1 MGRTGERE
9 AVLEILTRIRES
21 GDYSHIAVKEVLDRC
36 EREGMDRRQR
46 AFVKRLTEGVIERR
60 IELDDVIRKYTK
72 KGVRI
77 KPVVRDILR
86 MGIFQILYMDS
97 VPDSAACN
105 EAVKLTKANGKK
117 EVAGF
122 VNGILRNVARGKDN
136 LLSTQVLSG
145 SKQLPSEEGT
155 GAGTGSAENGTA
167 ASSDMTSP
175 AGITLLSRKY
185 SMPEWII
192 RMWNRQ
198 FSPEETEKLLAS
210 FLEVRPVTIRFD
222 DRCSEEQ
229 RESILS
235 QFAQMGVSVRK
246 GHYLPYCYELTGTDS
261 ISKLPGYREGFWT
274 VQDESSMMVAEAA
287 GLAGGE
293 TVYDVCAAPGGKAT
307 HCAAKLLAMA
317 EAAQE
322 VETGRNAKTAPLA
335 SGTVRAFDLS
345 KGKVTLIEKNARR
358 MHLSNL
364 MAEQR
369 DALAPVPEEEK
380 GKADVLLC
388 DLPCSGLGVIGRKRD
403 IKYHVSEKQLE
414 ELQELQKKI
423 LTNAVRYLKEGGTLI
438 YSTCTIN
445 RGENEEISAFIE
457 NELGLKPDALAPHL
471 PADIPGIEKG
481 SEGNRLQMLPHVHGT
496 DGFFLARFVNSAV

>member
-1 MGRTGERE
+1 MNLGRTGERE

-86 MGIFQILYMDS
+86 MGIFQILYMDA

-122 VNGILRNVARGKDN
+122 VNGILRNVARGKVS
-136 LLSTQVLSG
+136 LVSVQAPSM
-145 SKQLPSEEGT
+145 SMQSPSED
-155 GAGTGSAENGTA
+155 GAGVGEVENGI
-167 ASSDMTSP
+167 ASS
-175 AGITLLSRKY
+175 AGISFLSRKY

-222 DRCSEEQ
+222 DRITEEQ
-229 RESILS
+229 RDSILS
-235 QFAQMGVSVRK
+235 QFTQLGVGVRK

-287 GLAGGE
+287 GLTGGE

-307 HCAAKLLAMA
+307 HCAGKLLAIA
-317 EAAQE
+317 
-322 VETGRNAKTAPLA
+322 ETG
-335 SGTVRAFDLS
+335 TVHAFDLS
-345 KGKVTLIEKNARR
+345 KGKVTLIEKSARR
-358 MHLSNL
+358 MRLSNL
-364 MAEQR
+364 IAEQR

-403 IKYHVSEKQLE
+403 IKYHVSGKQLE
-414 ELQELQKKI
+414 ELHELQKEI
-423 LTNAVRYLKEGGTLI
+423 LTNVVQYLKEGGTLI

-445 RGENEEISAFIE
+445 RGENEEIAEFIE
-457 NELGLKPDALAPHL
+457 KELGFEPDPLASHL
-471 PADIPGIEKG
+471 PAGIPGIEEG
-481 SEGNRLQMLPHVHGT
+481 PEGNRLQMLPHVHGT
-496 DGFFLARFVNSAV
+496 DGFFLARFKKA

>member
-9 AVLEILTRIRES
+9 AVLEILARVRES
-21 GDYSHIAVKEVLDRC
+21 GEYSHIAVKEVLDRC
-36 EREGMDRRQR
+36 EREGMDRQQR

-60 IELDDVIRKYTK
+60 IELDDVIRKFSK

-86 MGIFQILYMDS
+86 MGIFQILYMDA

-122 VNGILRNVARGKDN
+122 VNGTLRNVARGKSALIN
-136 LLSTQVLSG
+136 ANSS
-145 SKQLPSEEGT
+145 SE
-155 GAGTGSAENGTA
+155 AGTGNIESSIA
-167 ASSDMTSP
+167 A
-175 AGITLLSRKY
+175 LSRKY

-198 FSPEETEKLLAS
+198 FPPEVTEKLLQS
-210 FLEVRPVTIRFD
+210 LLEVRPVTIRFD
-222 DRCSEEQ
+222 ERCTEEQ

-235 QFAQMGVSVRK
+235 QLMQTSVGIRK

-287 GLAGGE
+287 GLTGGE

-307 HCAAKLLAMA
+307 HCAAKLLAFDGKSMGA
-317 EAAQE
+317 EPAQGTE
-322 VETGRNAKTAPLA
+322 LSYA
-335 SGTVRAFDLS
+335 SGTVHAFDLS
-345 KGKVTLIEKNARR
+345 KGKVTLIEKNAHR

-364 MAEQR
+364 IAEQR
-369 DALAPVPEEEK
+369 DALAQVPEEEIE
-380 GKADVLLC
+380 KADVLLC

-414 ELQELQKKI
+414 ELHELQKKI
-423 LTNAVRYLKEGGTLI
+423 LRNAVQYLKAGGTLI

-445 RGENEEISAFIE
+445 RGENEEIAAFIE
-457 NELGLKPDALAPHL
+457 NELGLKPDPLAPYL
-471 PADIPGIEKG
+471 PEGIPGIEVG
-481 SEGNRLQMLPHVHGT
+481 PEGNMLQMLPHIHGT
-496 DGFFLARFVNSAV
+496 DGFFLARFRNL

>member
-1 MGRTGERE
+1 MNLGRTGERE

-86 MGIFQILYMDS
+86 MGIFQILYMDA

-122 VNGILRNVARGKDN
+122 VNGILRNVARGKDS
-136 LLSTQVLSG
+136 LMGAQTH
-145 SKQLPSEEGT
+145 SKEEN
-155 GAGTGSAENGTA
+155 GAGLRNAENGTA
-167 ASSDMTSP
+167 ASSGVTSP
-175 AGITLLSRKY
+175 SGITSLSRKY

-222 DRCSEEQ
+222 DRITEEQ
-229 RESILS
+229 RDSILS
-235 QFAQMGVSVRK
+235 QFTQLGVGVRK

-287 GLAGGE
+287 GLTGGE

-307 HCAAKLLAMA
+307 HCAGKLLAIAAPGGNA
-317 EAAQE
+317 E
-322 VETGRNAKTAPLA
+322 TAPPGF
-335 SGTVRAFDLS
+335 GTVHAFDLS
-345 KGKVTLIEKNARR
+345 KGKVTLIEKSARR
-358 MHLSNL
+358 MRLSNL
-364 MAEQR
+364 IAEQR

-403 IKYHVSEKQLE
+403 IKYHVSGKQLE
-414 ELQELQKKI
+414 ELHELQKEI
-423 LTNAVRYLKEGGTLI
+423 LTNVVQYLKEGGTLI

-445 RGENEEISAFIE
+445 RGENEEIAEFIE
-457 NELGLKPDALAPHL
+457 KELGFEPDPLASHL
-471 PADIPGIEKG
+471 PAGIPGIEEG
-481 SEGNRLQMLPHVHGT
+481 PEGNRLQMLPHVHGT
-496 DGFFLARFVNSAV
+496 DGFFLARFKKA

>member
-86 MGIFQILYMDS
+86 MGIFQILYMDA

-105 EAVKLTKANGKK
+105 EAVKLTKASGKK

-122 VNGILRNVARGKDN
+122 VNGILRNVARGKVS
-136 LLSTQVLSG
+136 LVSVQAPSM
-145 SKQLPSEEGT
+145 SMQSPSED
-155 GAGTGSAENGTA
+155 GAGVGEVENGI
-167 ASSDMTSP
+167 ASS
-175 AGITLLSRKY
+175 AGISFLSRKY

-222 DRCSEEQ
+222 DRITEEQ
-229 RESILS
+229 RDSILS
-235 QFAQMGVSVRK
+235 QFTQLGVGVRK

-261 ISKLPGYREGFWT
+261 ISKLPGYREGSWT

-287 GLAGGE
+287 GLTGGE

-307 HCAAKLLAMA
+307 HCAGKLLAIA
-317 EAAQE
+317 
-322 VETGRNAKTAPLA
+322 ETG
-335 SGTVRAFDLS
+335 TVHAFDLS
-345 KGKVTLIEKNARR
+345 KGKVTLIEKSARR
-358 MHLSNL
+358 MRLSNL
-364 MAEQR
+364 IAEQR

-403 IKYHVSEKQLE
+403 IKYHVSGKQLE
-414 ELQELQKKI
+414 ELHELQKEI
-423 LTNAVRYLKEGGTLI
+423 LTNVVQYLKEGGTLI

-445 RGENEEISAFIE
+445 RGENEEIAEFIE
-457 NELGLKPDALAPHL
+457 KELGFEPDPLASHL
-471 PADIPGIEKG
+471 PAGIPGIEEG
-481 SEGNRLQMLPHVHGT
+481 PEGNRLQMLPHVHGT
-496 DGFFLARFVNSAV
+496 DGFFLARFKKA